1 MEITK
6 SLVLCCLLFIN
17 INYAFTADAAFAM
30 AHDVSTNVG
39 KIDANEN
46 QSSIDTNESITQG
59 DIDYYQSDNITNEIP
74 YFDNRF
80 SIDAKLDE
88 ITMIFF
94 RERGSTPIVLV
105 QPDGKKIRVND
116 YDKEIVQWHDD
127 STFDMIKIIKP
138 MPGPWQAIGDI
149 LPKSKIL
156 VVSEVTIKVDP
167 LPEVVLYG
175 ETLKVTGQLF
185 NGEEKINVT
194 AFKNVAQLDV
204 NFFSTNN
211 SAYDNF
217 GRDAFK
223 LTSFKDNGRDLD
235 EYAGDNI
242 YTGEFVLDFASGE
255 WQPVYVIKL
264 PLLTRELRQKPILLT
279 KSPITLSVETSE
291 LEAAPHRLL
300 LSIDP
305 TYVDPNSLI
314 FQGKTTFPDRQ
325 TKPFSIIKNDENTS
339 SESRELDISYT
350 EPGIHRVN
358 VNAFGKTKT
367 GREFRLVV
375 PEFTFNVSSDLN
387 KNNTESLF
395 ENGDNET
402 VAKETAEQILA
413 ARKEEMERETA
424 ERLKLE
430 EQQRTETILIIAA
443 VNGVIIILAC
453 VVFLVMRK
461 RKIKRLK

>member
-1 MEITK
+1 M
-6 SLVLCCLLFIN
+6 LFTN
-17 INYAFTADAAFAM
+17 INYAFSAEIAQEASAN
-30 AHDVSTNVG
+30 AEKSNVDVTNSL
-39 KIDANEN
+39 N
-46 QSSIDTNESITQG
+46 DTHELINQG

-80 SIDAKLDE
+80 RIDAELDE

-105 QPDGKKIRVND
+105 QPDGKKMRVND
-116 YDKEIVQWHDD
+116 FDKEKVQWHDD
-127 STFDMIKIIKP
+127 STFDMIKIVKP

-156 VVSEVTIKVDP
+156 VVSDVTIELDP
-167 LPEVVLYG
+167 LPEVVLFG
-175 ETLKVTGQLF
+175 ETLKVTGKLY
-185 NGEEKINVT
+185 NGGEKINVT

-217 GRDAFK
+217 GRDGFK

-242 YTGEFVLDFASGE
+242 YTGEFVLDFALGE

-264 PLLTRELRQKPILLT
+264 PLVTRELRQTPILLY
-279 KSPITLSVETSE
+279 KSPITLSIETSE
-291 LEAAPHRLL
+291 SESTPHQLL

-305 TYVDPNSLI
+305 TYVDPASLI

-325 TKPFSIIKNDENTS
+325 TKPFSIVNNEETPTL
-339 SESRELDISYT
+339 ESRTLSIPYT

-358 VNAFGKTKT
+358 VNAFGKTKA
-367 GREFRLVV
+367 GREFRLIV

-387 KNNTESLF
+387 KNQTSMLD
-395 ENGDNET
+395 DNKAEPI
-402 VAKETAEQILA
+402 ETAEQILA
-413 ARKEEMERETA
+413 ARKEKLAQETA
-424 ERLKLE
+424 KRLELE

-453 VVFLVMRK
+453 VVFWVMRK
-461 RKIKRLK
+461 RKKKRSH